1 MAPRLVA
8 VTVQTTASPH
18 PTTVFPL
25 VMDVALPLIFT
36 GFGPLPGVTE
46 VREQSGPWDHMGASR
61 KPVLTDGTT
70 AFERITACSPPDSF
84 AYEISGFTNILGR
97 FVHGAVGSWDLT
109 REDDA
114 GTHIEWTYALPRL
127 LQKALAFTPGTDASQ
142 DCSDVHFRADV
153 FAVRCTGGRSPT
165 VLRRTMRRNTRATT
179 GARA

>member
-8 VTVQTTASPH
+8 VTVQATASPH

-46 VREQSGPWDHMGASR
+46 VREQSGPWDHVGANR

-114 GTHIEWTYALPRL
+114 GTRIEWTYALRPKRLRTLPVRL
-127 LQKALAFTPGTDASQ
+127 LIAPFWRLYMRRALAATIRE
-142 DCSDVHFRADV
+142 VH
-153 FAVRCTGGRSPT
+153 
-165 VLRRTMRRNTRATT
+165 RRTGATT
-179 GARA
+179 A